1 MKKLLA
7 ALILALLALGLSPV
21 SYADGCECPK
31 RPLSQKD
38 GCTIVKR
45 PLVKVA
51 DVQLADGATTSSP
64 GCHCPEAPKRPL
76 VKVAD
81 VTLEPADSKFDA
93 KAAAQPFV
101 GKIVMVAV
109 LVDSS
114 TGEVKGSIGPVN
126 FPDMKTCNE
135 VKNAELGRYLPPPP
149 PGHRV
154 FISCLNPNVTET

>member
-38 GCTIVKR
+38 GCTIV
-45 PLVKVA
+45 
-51 DVQLADGATTSSP
+51 
-64 GCHCPEAPKRPL
+64 KRPL